1 MCHPSKFG
9 VRSKRHKEVRK
20 QTMPNTMHESDFKKR
35 VMIKGAGEFLPGTS
49 IEIIREP
56 AGRGEY
62 RHVLFDFDGTIS
74 LIREGWPEIMIPM
87 CVEIL
92 METPNHELPEEVRK
106 VVHEFVSRLTGKQT
120 IYQMM
125 ALVEEIEKR
134 GGTPEEPLVYKQ
146 MYLDRLM
153 ELIKDR
159 REALR
164 IGKAKPVD
172 MMVPGALDLLK
183 SLKEKGMQMYLAS
196 GTDEPFVKDEAGL
209 LGMIPYFG
217 EHHVY
222 GAIDGRLDYSKAM
235 VIQRIL
241 EENKLDG
248 VQLLGFGDAFVEI
261 DSVKAV
267 GGTGIGVASDEAGRS
282 GKPDEW
288 KRERLIGIG
297 ADIIIPDFRE
307 QAALMGYI
315 FP

>member
-1 MCHPSKFG
+1 MSKAM
-9 VRSKRHKEVRK
+9 
-20 QTMPNTMHESDFKKR
+20 QESDFKQR
-35 VMIKGAGEFLPGTS
+35 VMITGTGEFLPGTS

-56 AGRGEY
+56 AGRGQY
-62 RHVLFDFDGTIS
+62 RHTLFDFDGTIS

-92 METPNHELPEEVRK
+92 MATPNHESPEEVREI
-106 VVHEFVSRLTGKQT
+106 VHEFVSRLTGKQT

-125 ALVEEIEKR
+125 ALAEEIEKR
-134 GGTPEEPLVYKQ
+134 GGISEDPLVYKQ
-146 MYLDRLM
+146 MYIDRLM
-153 ELIKDR
+153 ALISDR

-164 IGKAKPVD
+164 SGKAKPED
-172 MMVPGALDLLK
+172 MMVPGALNILK
-183 SLKEKGMQMYLAS
+183 SFKERGVQMYLAS
-196 GTDEPFVKDEAGL
+196 GTDEPFVKEEAGL

-217 EHHVY
+217 EQHVY

-241 EENKLDG
+241 AENKLDG
-248 VQLLGFGDAFVEI
+248 IQLLGFGDAFVEI

-307 QAALMGYI
+307 QDVLIGYL